1 MEIVLA
7 ILLLFGGFTLGSVTV
22 DKGSDVSQSTGLLSD
37 RDDAEGSS
45 PVIQTMHPVDSTP
58 CYSIRGQIIRDLTVP
73 YRGKE
78 GLPTTGLAGDGD
90 CPDE

>member
-7 ILLLFGGFTLGSVTV
+7 FLLLFGGFTLGSVTA
-22 DKGSDVSQSTGLLSD
+22 DKGGDISQSTGSLSA

-45 PVIQTMHPVDSTP
+45 PIIQTMHQVDPTP
-58 CYSIRGQIIRDLTVP
+58 CHSDRGQIIKDLTKP

-78 GLPTTGLAGDGD
+78 GLPTTGPASDGD

>member
-7 ILLLFGGFTLGSVTV
+7 FLLLFGGFTLGSVTAV
-22 DKGSDVSQSTGLLSD
+22 KGGDVSQSTGLPSD
-37 RDDAEGSS
+37 KDDVEGSS
-45 PVIQTMHPVDSTP
+45 RVLQTMHQVDPTS
-58 CYSIRGQIIRDLTVP
+58 CHSVRGQIIRDLTVP

-78 GLPTTGLAGDGD
+78 GLPTTGPAIDGD